1 MGVMNYLR
9 ERMGRIVAIAIGL
22 SLFLFIL
29 IDVVQKGSSFFRGD
43 RDELGDV
50 AGEKISYTDFND
62 QLKQQEDQFKQS
74 GQNLTPQFTAY
85 MQENTWNQLVNQVLL
100 NKEVDKLGLTVSP
113 DEKSEMIFGN
123 NPDQGIV
130 QNFGDPQTGKVDQN
144 RLRQY

>member
-29 IDVVQKGSSFFRGD
+29 IDVVQKGSSLFGSD

-50 AGEKISYTDFND
+50 AGEKVSYNDFRN
-62 QLKQQEDQFKQS
+62 QLQQQEEQFKQS

-85 MQENTWNQLVNQVLL
+85 MEENTWNQMVNQVLL
-100 NKEVDKLGLTVSP
+100 NKEVDKLGLIVTP

-123 NPDQGIV
+123 NPDPTIV
-130 QNFGDPQTGKVDQN
+130 QNFGDPQ
-144 RLRQY
+144 